1 MTIHASLRRI
11 ATILRKEMLVLLD
24 NKQARLMLIVPPLMQ
39 IVIFAWAATLEV
51 RNVDVAVLNADNGL
65 WSRELVHRVQASPT
79 FTRVVPVQSL
89 AQVRQALDRRE
100 VLLALVFDTQ
110 FSRQVERGETA
121 TVQALLD
128 GRRSN
133 AAQIANNYLEGILQ
147 GMTANAALR
156 GKTGQMTTGA
166 GTTESGAATGTAAL
180 GSAATGD
187 ARHST
192 ASLPRLEVVPR
203 FWFNPNLEFQ
213 WFFLPNLIG
222 ILSFMLGL
230 VVTGLTVARER
241 ELGTFDQLLV
251 SPAKPVEIALAKLL
265 PGCVVGLCHGTLF
278 VLIAHFGFGIPV
290 VGSLVLLYV
299 AMFLFSLAAGGM
311 GLVVSS
317 LSSTQQQAFLGAFTV
332 GVPCVLISG
341 AITPIENMP
350 EFLQFAS
357 QANPLRHFITITQGV
372 FLKDSTALAV
382 SVHLL
387 KIIAIAV
394 VSVIISIWMFTR
406 KA

>member
-1 MTIHASLRRI
+1 MNIKASLRRI

-65 WSRELVHRVQASPT
+65 WSRELVHRLQGSPT
-79 FTRVVPVQSL
+79 FTRIVHVQNPE
-89 AQVRQALDRRE
+89 QVRKALDRRE
-100 VLLALVFDTQ
+100 VLLALVFDAE
-110 FSRQVERGETA
+110 FSRQVERGKTA
-121 TVQALLD
+121 TVQVLLD

-133 AAQIANNYLEGILQ
+133 AAQIACNYLERILQ
-147 GMTANAALR
+147 GMSAEALSNA
-156 GKTGQMTTGA
+156 
-166 GTTESGAATGTAAL
+166 SGAPVTSAQGTAP
-180 GSAATGD
+180 
-187 ARHST
+187 
-192 ASLPRLEVVPR
+192 SLPRLDVVPR
-203 FWFNPNLEFQ
+203 FWFNPNLQFQ

-241 ELGTFDQLLV
+241 EMGTFDQLLV

-311 GLVVSS
+311 GLMVSS

-350 EFLQFAS
+350 EFLQYAS
-357 QANPLRHFITITQGV
+357 QANPLRHFIAITQGV
-372 FLKDSTALAV
+372 FLKDSTALAA

-387 KIIAIAV
+387 KIIAIAT
-394 VSVIISIWMFTR
+394 VSVLISIWMFTR